1 MQQNKLKKEVKSFWP
16 VVPIF
21 FILMAIILFL
31 GEEHLAEK
39 RRLPDPVQ
47 TEAALIKT
55 YCENTWR
62 GKSRVP
68 YLHLDYQ
75 YTSGS
80 GKYPAYT
87 GIYLKSKNDCEKA
100 TALANAEMTKKTM
113 WYERYDHVKHTFS
126 LEKPDTTRLSKI
138 SLVLALITWLFGMF
152 WRWAW
157 SEEYQHFKGDVNT
170 FR

>member
-1 MQQNKLKKEVKSFWP
+1 MKPNKHTKQIKFSWS

-21 FILMAIILFL
+21 FILMAIILFF
-31 GEEHLAEK
+31 GEEHLAVK

-55 YCENTWR
+55 YCGNTWR

-75 YTSGS
+75 YTTGS

-100 TALANAEMTKKTM
+100 TALANAEMTNKAI
-113 WYERYDHVKHTFS
+113 WYARNEHIKYTFS
-126 LEKPDTTRLSKI
+126 LEKPNTTRLAKI
-138 SLVLALITWLFGMF
+138 SLVLALVTWLFGIF
-152 WRWAW
+152 WRWVW